1 MNKIGIIA
9 ALSAISL
16 GLSSCGIL
24 NLNKSGTNV
33 AKAETQQE
41 EAREETGDIVP
52 NSVEDLEGEWT
63 ISSVDGKKVTGEERP
78 YINFSLSDHRIY
90 GSNGCN
96 IINGFF
102 SAKGSNL
109 SFGRVVSTM
118 MACPDAMYE
127 QAIGKALE
135 NTVSY
140 SISKRGHESYLEL
153 KNSAKQTIM
162 VLRKHNMDFLNGT
175 WQIEEIDGE
184 KYDNPDMRMV
194 LDVQELRMHGN
205 TGCNLVNGALII
217 DPDKSNSIQFNNL
230 ASTRMM
236 CDPESMKAETACL
249 VALES
254 VEYAKKSR
262 HNTVQFL
269 DKDNKVVMVIRQIE
283 VEK

>member
-9 ALSAISL
+9 ALSVISV
-16 GLSSCGIL
+16 GFSSCGIF
-24 NLNKSGTNV
+24 NKSGVTV
-33 AKAETQQE
+33 ANSETQVE
-41 EAREETGDIVP
+41 EIKDAPGDIVP
-52 NSVEDLEGEWT
+52 NSVEDLDGEWT
-63 ISSVDGKKVTGEERP
+63 IASVDGKKVTGEERP
-78 YINFSLSDHRIY
+78 YINFSISDHRMY

-96 IINGFF
+96 LINGSF
-102 SAKGSNL
+102 SAKGNNL
-109 SFGRVVSTM
+109 SFGNVVSTM
-118 MACPDAMYE
+118 MACPDAVYE
-127 QAIGKALE
+127 QAIGKALG

-140 SISKRGHESYLEL
+140 SITKRGHESYLEL
-153 KNSAKQTIM
+153 KNSAKQTVM

-184 KYDNPDMRMV
+184 KYDNPDLKMV
-194 LDVQELRMHGN
+194 IDVQELRLHGN
-205 TGCNLVNGALII
+205 TGCNLVNGSLII

-269 DKDNKVVMVIRQIE
+269 DKDNKVVMVIRPLE